1 MVEILMCF
9 GIGFFVGVAV
19 CAKIL
24 STIYDSNSK
33 KTGMDSKSE

>member
-1 MVEILMCF
+1 MVEVLMYF
-9 GIGFFVGVAV
+9 GVGFFVGVAV

-33 KTGMDSKSE
+33 KTRLDSES

>member
-1 MVEILMCF
+1 MVEVLISF
-9 GIGFFVGVAV
+9 GVGFFVGVAV

-33 KTGMDSKSE
+33 KTGMDSES

>member
-1 MVEILMCF
+1 MVEVLMSF
-9 GIGFFVGVAV
+9 GVGFFVGVAV

-33 KTGMDSKSE
+33 KTGVDSES

>member
-1 MVEILMCF
+1 MSLGV
-9 GIGFFVGVAV
+9 GFFVGVGV

-33 KTGMDSKSE
+33 KTGMDSES

>member
-1 MVEILMCF
+1 MVEVLMSF
-9 GIGFFVGVAV
+9 GVGFFVGVAA

-33 KTGMDSKSE
+33 KTGMDSES